1 MTLHNSNKT
10 LFTIVSKLK
19 CDNSWTSDEAMN
31 YIDDLLLI
39 SGLNIYELLE
49 ILKTQ

>member
-19 CDNSWTSDEAMN
+19 RDNSWTSDEAMN